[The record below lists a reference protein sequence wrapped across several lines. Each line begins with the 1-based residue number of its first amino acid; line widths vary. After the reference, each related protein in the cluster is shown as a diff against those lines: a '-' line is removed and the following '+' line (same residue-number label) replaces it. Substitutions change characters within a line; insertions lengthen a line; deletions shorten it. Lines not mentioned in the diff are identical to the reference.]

1 MTNKPYKFNK
11 LHMKHFIFILFSTIL
26 VSCGASIK
34 SNFQTQNKALSI
46 DDKVAFLDVH
56 HKVPENAK
64 KLGEGKFGDTGF
76 STDCDF
82 NSNLVQAR
90 KIARQNGANIVK
102 VVEKK
107 TPDLWSSCYRM
118 KIEFYFYDG
127 NVTELPQYQLQIK

>member
-1 MTNKPYKFNK
+1 
-11 LHMKHFIFILFSTIL
+11 MKQLIFILLSTIL

-34 SNFQTQNKALSI
+34 SNFQKQNKALTI

-56 HKVPENAK
+56 HKVPETAK
-64 KLGEGKFGDTGF
+64 KLGDGKFGDTGF

-82 NSNLVQAR
+82 NSNLIQAR

-107 TPDLWSSCYRM
+107 TPDLWSTCYRLRV
-118 KIEFYFYDG
+118 EYYFYEG
-127 NVTELPQYQLQIK
+127 NVSDLQQYQLQIK

>member
-1 MTNKPYKFNK
+1 
-11 LHMKHFIFILFSTIL
+11 MKQIFLFFLTTIL
-26 VSCGASIK
+26 ISCGASIK
-34 SNFQTQNKALSI
+34 SNFQTQNKPLTI

-56 HKVPENAK
+56 HKVPETAK

-90 KIARQNGANIVK
+90 KLARQNGANIVK
-102 VVEKK
+102 VNEKK

-118 KIEFYFYDG
+118 KVEYYYYDG
-127 NVTELPQYQLQIK
+127 NVSDLQQYQLQIK

>member
-1 MTNKPYKFNK
+1 
-11 LHMKHFIFILFSTIL
+11 MKQLIFILLSTIL

-34 SNFQTQNKALSI
+34 SNFQTQNKALTI

-56 HKVPENAK
+56 HKVPETAK
-64 KLGEGKFGDTGF
+64 KLGDGKFGDTGF

-82 NSNLVQAR
+82 NSNLIQAR

-107 TPDLWSSCYRM
+107 TPDLWSTCYRLRV
-118 KIEFYFYDG
+118 EYYFYEG
-127 NVTELPQYQLQIK
+127 NVSDLQQYQVQIK

>member
-1 MTNKPYKFNK
+1 
-11 LHMKHFIFILFSTIL
+11 MKQFFLFILTTIL
-26 VSCGASIK
+26 ISCGASIK
-34 SNFQTQNKALSI
+34 SNFQTQNKPLTI

-56 HKVPENAK
+56 HKVPETAK

-90 KIARQNGANIVK
+90 KLARQNGANIVK
-102 VVEKK
+102 VNEKK

-118 KIEFYFYDG
+118 KVEYYYYDG
-127 NVTELPQYQLQIK
+127 NVSDLQQYQLQIK